1 MYWNHLPIVF
11 LFCFFFLVV
20 VVFFAWVKCRKI
32 FPIDWRVVIFFRIS
46 VETKKEYWGICTKKQ
61 TSGDYHK
68 ESEKLSSTTRK
79 RKSAEKRGKWQLKI
93 ETNINSIYPSRG
105 QKKIGGRHVAF
116 FRHYHNSIVIIFLF
130 VCYLFSSYFLDGGR
144 ITMKNNFGFEGFFF
158 WKLLLLPG
166 PPHFAAVGQIRRG
179 VEVAADGIFGV
190 IARCR
195 VGVGQRGAAD
205 GAQRGGALVVES
217 RRCGRRVR

>member
-1 MYWNHLPIVF
+1 
-11 LFCFFFLVV
+11 
-20 VVFFAWVKCRKI
+20 
-32 FPIDWRVVIFFRIS
+32 
-46 VETKKEYWGICTKKQ
+46 
-61 TSGDYHK
+61 
-68 ESEKLSSTTRK
+68 
-79 RKSAEKRGKWQLKI
+79 
-93 ETNINSIYPSRG
+93 
-105 QKKIGGRHVAF
+105 
-116 FRHYHNSIVIIFLF
+116 
-130 VCYLFSSYFLDGGR
+130 
-144 ITMKNNFGFEGFFF
+144 MKNNFGFEGFFF

-217 RRCGRRVR
+217 RRCGRRVRWRRVRLVREGRGGRLDTVDAAAQVGHEALAHADFQAAGGGQVAGHFGGAVAEPGAELVGVGSGGGGGAGGVVGETQGLAVAEFVQMTDGEFQHVGLLQFGEIFAFWGQCGAHQLLQFVKAPVDAGATFAFQHRLHNL